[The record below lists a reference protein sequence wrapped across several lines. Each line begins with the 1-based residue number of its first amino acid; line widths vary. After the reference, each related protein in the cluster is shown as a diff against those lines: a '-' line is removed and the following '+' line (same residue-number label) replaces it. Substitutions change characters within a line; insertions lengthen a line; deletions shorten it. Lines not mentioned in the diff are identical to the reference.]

1 MNHKFFWVLTPIT
14 LLATFAATHFIPPS
28 VDSRVN
34 QDLNK
39 FKVSALEQTKEIV
52 QKFQTIISNFSES
65 TSSEDVL
72 LAKASVPTNL
82 SALEQGIIAETNR
95 ARTNPV
101 AYAAQIQKLRSSYQ
115 GKILKLPGGVNILT
129 QEGVKPVDEAVRA
142 LKATKPVR
150 ALRPSKG
157 MSLGAKDHVKDQGP
171 KGATGHNSS
180 DGSHPWDRVSRYGSW
195 QTIIG
200 ENIAY
205 GPNTAQQVVM
215 QLIIDDGVSDRGHRK
230 NIFTPGYRVTGV
242 ACGSHKKYRI
252 MCVIEYAGGYK
263 EKR

>member
-1 MNHKFFWVLTPIT
+1 MNHKIFWTLAPIT
-14 LLATFAATHFIPPS
+14 LLATFAATHFISPV

-34 QDLNK
+34 QDLNN
-39 FKVSALEQTKEIV
+39 FKVSALQQTREIV
-52 QKFQTIISNFSES
+52 QKFHSIISES

-72 LAKASVPTNL
+72 LAKASLPTNL
-82 SALEQGIIAETNR
+82 SALEKGIAAETNR

-115 GKILKLPGGVNILT
+115 GKILKLPGQVNILT
-129 QEGVKPVDEAVRA
+129 QEGVKPVDEAIRA
-142 LKATKPVR
+142 LKSTKPVP
-150 ALRPSKG
+150 ALRLSKG
-157 MSLGAKDHVKDQGP
+157 MSLGAKDHVKDQGL
-171 KGATGHNSS
+171 KGATGHNGS
-180 DGSHPWDRVSRYGSW
+180 DGSHPWDRVNRYGSW
-195 QTIIG
+195 QTVIG

>member
-1 MNHKFFWVLTPIT
+1 MNHKIFWALAPIT
-14 LLATFAATHFIPPS
+14 LLATFAATHFISPV

-34 QDLNK
+34 QNLND
-39 FKVSALEQTKEIV
+39 FKVSAIEQTREIV
-52 QKFQTIISNFSES
+52 QKFQTIISALSES

-82 SALEQGIIAETNR
+82 SALEKGIAAETNR

-101 AYAAQIQKLRSSYQ
+101 AYAAKIQKLRSSYK
-115 GKILKLPGGVNILT
+115 GKILRLPGRVNILT
-129 QEGVKPVDEAVRA
+129 KEGVKPVDEAVRA
-142 LKATKPVR
+142 LKATKPVP
-150 ALRPSKG
+150 ALRLSKG

-171 KGATGHNSS
+171 KGATGHN
-180 DGSHPWDRVSRYGSW
+180 GSNGSRPWHRVNRYGSW
-195 QTIIG
+195 QTVIG

-205 GPNTAQQVVM
+205 GPDTAQQVVM
-215 QLIIDDGVSDRGHRK
+215 QLIIDDGVRDRGHRK
-230 NIFTPGYRVTGV
+230 NIFTRGYRVTGV